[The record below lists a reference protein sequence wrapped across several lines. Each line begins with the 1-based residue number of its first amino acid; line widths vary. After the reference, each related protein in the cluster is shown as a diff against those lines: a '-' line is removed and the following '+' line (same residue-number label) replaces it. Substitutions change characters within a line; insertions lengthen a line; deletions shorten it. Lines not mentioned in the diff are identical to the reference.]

1 MTGSPGFIAIASS
14 FLFFFLISFYLDFLF
29 AFFSFFLFSFL
40 FLFSFPLSF
49 LFLSPFFLFLSSLL
63 PFFLAFLF
71 ILFLPRC
78 NPLLCCFLSNGVK
91 ALKRLPPSLFL
102 SSPLPSLSFPP
113 YPLPLRTRENK
124 GLGSATSGVPSSP
137 SRERETWHR
146 RDHST
151 DQFSTPANWLF
162 PINEPVCRHVPDTVL
177 TAWGCISGGGERAGE
192 GEGGTRM
199 VGMERDGR
207 EGRGGKGGLE
217 W

>member
-1 MTGSPGFIAIASS
+1 MLFSL
-14 FLFFFLISFYLDFLF
+14 FLFFLS
-29 AFFSFFLFSFL
+29 FFSFLSL
-40 FLFSFPLSF
+40 FLFSFFPLSF
-49 LFLSPFFLFLSSLL
+49 FSLL

-71 ILFLPRC
+71 ILFLPRR

-91 ALKRLPPSLFL
+91 ALKRLPPFLFL

-137 SRERETWHR
+137 SREREMWHR
-146 RDHST
+146 RDDST

-162 PINEPVCRHVPDTVL
+162 AINEPVCRHVPDTVP

-192 GEGGTRM
+192 G
-199 VGMERDGR
+199 
-207 EGRGGKGGLE
+207 RG